1 MYLSPVMWMG
11 FLLAGRRR
19 AAATA
24 LFPGTDLTVAPA
36 VWERVASGEGVA
48 LFATMMAIVFAPK
61 LLGVLD
67 IMLSA
72 GKRRRYG
79 GGVRVLAGTLVELE
93 IGRASCRER
102 VCQYV

>member
-1 MYLSPVMWMG
+1 MWMG
-11 FLLAGRRR
+11 FLLAGLLR

-67 IMLSA
+67 IMPSA
-72 GKRRRYG
+72 GKRRHYG
-79 GGVRVLAGTLVELE
+79 GGVRVLAGRLVRSE
-93 IGRASCRER
+93 GRREGKECARTCRSRGEG
-102 VCQYV
+102 